1 MPLLILILFIFAIE
15 VSLAESNETNTTT
28 QAMFIDS
35 KQATKVAQKEL
46 NIFLTEQDA
55 LFAPWKN
62 LSIGETHLVSNLFK
76 KPAYWL
82 VSIMEQKH
90 LIGFIRV
97 MPTGSVVA
105 IGTVCRDVQKMEDC
119 PSVVTGITKEE
130 AQQMALKENKLKE
143 NETLNEPIFVYD
155 GSIGKEAW
163 MVEILT
169 NNKVNRWIFIT
180 QSGTYSR
187 LKLENKLVDDIE

>member
-82 VSIMEQKH
+82 VSIMKQKH
-90 LIGFIRV
+90 LIGFVRV
-97 MPTGSVVA
+97 MPTGSVAA
-105 IGTVCRDVQKMEDC
+105 IGTLCRDIEKIEDC

-163 MVEILT
+163 MVEVLT